1 MRKAGNTI
9 FQKILDQT
17 PPEVTRQLEKSV
29 DILDRIRDLMDE
41 RGWNQRQLAEAMNKR
56 ESEIS
61 RYLTPGHNFTQ
72 KTLAKLEIA
81 LGATI
86 TATPDRLYERG
97 VLRSVAVFQTN
108 MTLRESSFA
117 ESSPEQSVHQ
127 RVQSIGQFTE
137 EDSKELVEGGNYSFA
152 MAS

>member
-9 FQKILDQT
+9 FRKILDQT

-41 RGWNQRQLAEAMNKR
+41 RGWNQRQLAKAMGKR
-56 ESEIS
+56 ESEIC

-81 LGATI
+81 LDATI
-86 TATPDRLYERG
+86 TGTPGRLFERG
-97 VLRSVAVFQTN
+97 VLRSVSAFQSSV
-108 MTLRESSFA
+108 TLRESEFSDA
-117 ESSPEQSVHQ
+117 ASADIVYQNVRSVEQS
-127 RVQSIGQFTE
+127 TE
-137 EDSKELVEGGNYSFA
+137 ENARETIQGGNYSFA